1 MNILIKAAKIVDPNS
16 KHHLKT
22 MDVLVENG
30 LIKKIAKSL
39 SEKADKVI
47 EEKGLHISLGWIDLL
62 ANFQEPGYEQME
74 DFQSGIKA
82 ASAGGFTK
90 VILSPATNPV
100 RDSKSEFDYLK
111 SASKNA
117 VVEIYGYAAISA
129 NLEGKELSEI
139 NETKEAGAIAIF
151 DDRKSIENPNLLKNA
166 LLYAKGV
173 DQLVVNFPYTK
184 SLAVLGVMNEG
195 INSTSLGLKG
205 MPAMAETIM
214 VERDLAINEYAN
226 GRLHFS
232 TLSVADSIKM
242 VSAAKSKGK
251 KVSCDLASYQILLDD
266 SELAEFDSRFK
277 TLPPLREKANNKE
290 LIKLIKQKKVD
301 ALCSHHSPQDK
312 EAKKRELDFAAFGV
326 INLQTAFAAANTA
339 LEKEIPVEE
348 IIHLFTHGPSKV
360 SGLELGSINEGEHAN
375 LSLFNPTKKFI
386 FSKDMVLSKSK
397 NSPFFKRE
405 LKGTVVGIIN
415 GKKSFFND

>member
-1 MNILIKAAKIVDPNS
+1 MNILIKSAKIVDPNS
-16 KHHLKT
+16 KYHLKT

-30 LIKKIAKSL
+30 LVKKIAKSI
-39 SEKADKVI
+39 SEKVEKVI
-47 EEKGLHISLGWIDLL
+47 EEKGLHLSLGWIDLL

-117 VVEIYGYAAISA
+117 VIDIYGYASLSA

-139 NETKEAGAIAIF
+139 NETKIAGAIGIF
-151 DDRKSIENPNLLKNA
+151 DDRKSVENPNLLKNA

-173 DQLVVNFPYTK
+173 DQLVVNFPFTK
-184 SLAVLGVMNEG
+184 SLSVHGVMNEG
-195 INSTSLGLKG
+195 INSTALGLKG
-205 MPAMAETIM
+205 IPAMAENIM
-214 VERDLAINEYAN
+214 VERDLAINDYAN

-232 TLSVADSIKM
+232 TLSTAESVKM

-251 KVSCDLASYQILLDD
+251 NVSCDLASYQILLDD
-266 SELAEFDSRFK
+266 SELMEFDSRYK

-301 ALCSHHSPQDK
+301 ALCSHHSPQDI
-312 EAKKRELDFAAFGV
+312 EAKKRELDYASFGV

-339 LEKEIPVEE
+339 LRNEIPVED
-348 IIHLFTHGPSKV
+348 IVYLFTHGPSKV
-360 SGLELGSINEGEHAN
+360 SGLELGTIEEGEKAN
-375 LSLFNPTKKFI
+375 LSLFNPDKEFTFNKE
-386 FSKDMVLSKSK
+386 MVLSKSK
-397 NSPFFKRE
+397 NSPFFKRK

-415 GKKSFFND
+415 GKKSHFNG